1 MEPLGPNL
9 TKLEFSIPA
18 RGLIGART
26 ALLTL
31 SQGEAVLTH
40 VFEEWK
46 KDGGKIPRRA
56 SGVLVSDRSGPTIAY
71 ALSGLSDRGTFFV
84 EVGTE
89 VYGGMIVGA
98 NNKDSDLPVN
108 VCRQKKLTNMRAAG
122 KDDSSVVSPPRLFSL
137 EESLEYIEDDEL
149 LEVTP
154 ASLRL
159 RKRVL
164 DDNIR
169 RKLARSPG

>member
-1 MEPLGPNL
+1 
-9 TKLEFSIPA
+9 
-18 RGLIGART
+18 
-26 ALLTL
+26 
-31 SQGEAVLTH
+31 
-40 VFEEWK
+40 
-46 KDGGKIPRRA
+46 
-56 SGVLVSDRSGPTIAY
+56 
-71 ALSGLSDRGTFFV
+71 
-84 EVGTE
+84 
-89 VYGGMIVGA
+89 
-98 NNKDSDLPVN
+98 
-108 VCRQKKLTNMRAAG
+108 MRAAG